1 MMNYQEFRDEV
12 KKNIGMYLNTS
23 GMENAKVEIETV
35 QKINKKLEG
44 LKFVTENSKVCPIYY
59 MDNLY
64 KDYLSN
70 GNFDLTMVELI
81 EKLKFSEMERP
92 DFDLDFNKIKDK
104 VILELVNSENNK
116 GLLEYI
122 PHRNIADL
130 SVIYRWIIDAK
141 NYGITSAIVTNQV
154 AEEIN
159 LSENDLFKS
168 ASENLKKTSPATI
181 KSLEEVVMGIMN
193 DQLEKNDQGIEIDD
207 PDSIYVISNT
217 RKQYGAAA
225 ILDTE
230 LMSNIAEQMDSNIY
244 ILPSSIHECLLVSDR
259 FGEPEQL
266 QQMVR
271 EVNSTEVDI
280 KDKLSDNLY
289 VFNKDTKKI
298 EIAVDDKEQ
307 KQFIDMRRGIFRK

>member
-44 LKFVTENSKVCPIYY
+44 LKLVIENSKVCPIYY

-70 GNFDLTMVELI
+70 GNFNLTMVELI

-116 GLLEYI
+116 GLLENI

-130 SVIYRWIIDAK
+130 SVIYRWIIDAN

-193 DQLEKNDQGIEIDD
+193 DQPEKNDQGIEIDD

-217 RKQYGAAA
+217 RKRYGAAA

-244 ILPSSIHECLLVSDR
+244 ILPSSIHGCLLVSDR

-266 QQMVR
+266 QQMAR

-289 VFNKDTKKI
+289 VFDKDTKKI

-307 KQFIDMRRGIFRK
+307 KQFIDKIKM

>member
-44 LKFVTENSKVCPIYY
+44 LKLVTENSKVCPIYY

-116 GLLEYI
+116 GLSENI

-130 SVIYRWIIDAK
+130 SVIYRWIIDAN

-193 DQLEKNDQGIEIDD
+193 DQPEKNDQGIEIDD

-259 FGEPEQL
+259 FGEPKQL

-280 KDKLSDNLY
+280 EDKLSDNLY

-307 KQFIDMRRGIFRK
+307 KQFIDMRRGR

>member
-23 GMENAKVEIETV
+23 GMENAKVEIDTV
-35 QKINKKLEG
+35 QKVNKKLEG
-44 LKFVTENSKVCPIYY
+44 LKLVTENSKVCPIYY

-116 GLLEYI
+116 GLLENI

-130 SVIYRWIIDAK
+130 SVIYRWIIDA
-141 NYGITSAIVTNQV
+141 NNDGITSAIVTNQV

-181 KSLEEVVMGIMN
+181 KSLEEEVMGIMN
-193 DQLEKNDQGIEIDD
+193 DQPEKNDQGIEIDD

-280 KDKLSDNLY
+280 EDKLSDNLY

-307 KQFIDMRRGIFRK
+307 KQFIDMRRGR

>member
-44 LKFVTENSKVCPIYY
+44 LKLVIENSKVCPIYY

-70 GNFDLTMVELI
+70 GNFNLTMVELI

-116 GLLEYI
+116 GLLENI

-130 SVIYRWIIDAK
+130 SVIYRWIIDAN

-193 DQLEKNDQGIEIDD
+193 DQPEKNDQGIEIDD

-289 VFNKDTKKI
+289 VFDKDTKKI

-307 KQFIDMRRGIFRK
+307 KQFIDMRRGR

>member
-23 GMENAKVEIETV
+23 GMENTKVEIETV
-35 QKINKKLEG
+35 QKVNKKLEG
-44 LKFVTENSKVCPIYY
+44 LKFVTENSKVCPTYY

-116 GLLEYI
+116 GLLENI

-130 SVIYRWIIDAK
+130 SVIYRWIIDAN

-193 DQLEKNDQGIEIDD
+193 DQPEKNDQGIEIDD
-207 PDSIYVISNT
+207 PDSIYVTSNT

-307 KQFIDMRRGIFRK
+307 KQFIDMRRGR

>member
-23 GMENAKVEIETV
+23 GMENAKVEIETF
-35 QKINKKLEG
+35 QKVNKKLEG

-81 EKLKFSEMERP
+81 EKFSEMERP

-116 GLLEYI
+116 GLLENI

-130 SVIYRWIIDAK
+130 SVIYRWIIDA
-141 NYGITSAIVTNQV
+141 NNDGITSAIVTNQV

-193 DQLEKNDQGIEIDD
+193 DQPEKNDQGIEIDD

-307 KQFIDMRRGIFRK
+307 KQFIDMRRGR

>member
-35 QKINKKLEG
+35 QKVNKKLEG
-44 LKFVTENSKVCPIYY
+44 LKLVTENSKVFPTYY

-116 GLLEYI
+116 GLLENI

-130 SVIYRWIIDAK
+130 SVIYRWIIDAN

-193 DQLEKNDQGIEIDD
+193 DQGIKIDD
-207 PDSIYVISNT
+207 LDSIYVISNT

-298 EIAVDDKEQ
+298 EIKVTRIINKDEYC
-307 KQFIDMRRGIFRK
+307 

>member
-35 QKINKKLEG
+35 QKVNKKLEG

-130 SVIYRWIIDAK
+130 SVIYRWIIDAN

-193 DQLEKNDQGIEIDD
+193 DQPEKNDQGIEIDD

-307 KQFIDMRRGIFRK
+307 KQFIDMRRGR

>member
-44 LKFVTENSKVCPIYY
+44 LKLVIENSKVCPIYY

-70 GNFDLTMVELI
+70 GNFNLTMVELI

-116 GLLEYI
+116 GLLENI

-130 SVIYRWIIDAK
+130 SVIYRWIIDAN

-193 DQLEKNDQGIEIDD
+193 DQPEKNDQGIEIDD

-289 VFNKDTKKI
+289 VFDKDTKKI

-307 KQFIDMRRGIFRK
+307 KQFIDKIKM

>member
-35 QKINKKLEG
+35 QKVNKKLEG
-44 LKFVTENSKVCPIYY
+44 LKLVTENSKVCPIYY

-116 GLLEYI
+116 GLLENI

-130 SVIYRWIIDAK
+130 SVIYRWIIDAN

-181 KSLEEVVMGIMN
+181 KSLEEAVMGIMN
-193 DQLEKNDQGIEIDD
+193 DQPEKNDQGIEIDD

-217 RKQYGAAA
+217 RKRYGAAA

-266 QQMVR
+266 KQMVR

-298 EIAVDDKEQ
+298 E
-307 KQFIDMRRGIFRK
+307 ML

>member
-193 DQLEKNDQGIEIDD
+193 DQPEKNDQGIEIDD
-207 PDSIYVISNT
+207 PGSIYVISNT

-244 ILPSSIHECLLVSDR
+244 IFPSSIHECLLVSDR

>member
-23 GMENAKVEIETV
+23 GMENAKVEIETFQKV
-35 QKINKKLEG
+35 NKINKKLEG

-81 EKLKFSEMERP
+81 EKLKFSEMEKP

-116 GLLEYI
+116 GLLEKI

-130 SVIYRWIIDAK
+130 SVIYRWIIDA
-141 NYGITSAIVTNQV
+141 NNDGITSAIVTNQV

-193 DQLEKNDQGIEIDD
+193 DQPEKNDQGIKIDD
-207 PDSIYVISNT
+207 LDSIYVISNT

-307 KQFIDMRRGIFRK
+307 KQFIDMRRGR

>member
-12 KKNIGMYLNTS
+12 KKN
-23 GMENAKVEIETV
+23 
-35 QKINKKLEG
+35 
-44 LKFVTENSKVCPIYY
+44 

-116 GLLEYI
+116 GLLENI

-130 SVIYRWIIDAK
+130 SVIYRWIIDA
-141 NYGITSAIVTNQV
+141 NNDGITSAIVTNQI

-181 KSLEEVVMGIMN
+181 KSLEEVLMGIMN
-193 DQLEKNDQGIEIDD
+193 DQPEKNDQGIEIDD

-244 ILPSSIHECLLVSDR
+244 ILTSSIHECLLVSDR
-259 FGEPEQL
+259 FGEPKQL

-298 EIAVDDKEQ
+298 ELL
-307 KQFIDMRRGIFRK
+307 

>member
-23 GMENAKVEIETV
+23 GMENAKVEIETF
-35 QKINKKLEG
+35 QKVNKKLEG
-44 LKFVTENSKVCPIYY
+44 LKLVTENSKVCTTYY

-70 GNFDLTMVELI
+70 GNFNLTMVELI

-116 GLLEYI
+116 GLLEKI

-130 SVIYRWIIDAK
+130 SVIYRWIIDA
-141 NYGITSAIVTNQV
+141 NNDGITSAIVTNQV

-193 DQLEKNDQGIEIDD
+193 DQPEKNDQGIEIDD

-271 EVNSTEVDI
+271 EVNGTEVDI
-280 KDKLSDNLY
+280 EDKLSDNLY

-307 KQFIDMRRGIFRK
+307 KQFIDMRRGR

>member
-35 QKINKKLEG
+35 QKVNKKLEG
-44 LKFVTENSKVCPIYY
+44 LKLVTENSKVCPIYY

-116 GLLEYI
+116 GLLENI

-130 SVIYRWIIDAK
+130 SVIYRWTIDAN

-181 KSLEEVVMGIMN
+181 KSLEVVMGIMN

-259 FGEPEQL
+259 FGKPEQL

-307 KQFIDMRRGIFRK
+307 KQFIDMRRGR

>member
-35 QKINKKLEG
+35 QKINKKLES
-44 LKFVTENSKVCPIYY
+44 LKLVTENSKVCPAYY

-116 GLLEYI
+116 GLLENI

-130 SVIYRWIIDAK
+130 SVIYRWIIDAN

-193 DQLEKNDQGIEIDD
+193 DQPEKNDQEIEIDD

-217 RKQYGAAA
+217 RKRYGAAA

-280 KDKLSDNLY
+280 EDKLSDNLY

-298 EIAVDDKEQ
+298 EIAVE
-307 KQFIDMRRGIFRK
+307 FFRK

>member
-116 GLLEYI
+116 GLLENI

-130 SVIYRWIIDAK
+130 SVIYRWIIDA
-141 NYGITSAIVTNQV
+141 NNDGITSAIVTNQV

-181 KSLEEVVMGIMN
+181 KSSEEVVMGIMN
-193 DQLEKNDQGIEIDD
+193 DQPEKNDQGIEIDD

-230 LMSNIAEQMDSNIY
+230 LMSNIAEQIDSNIY

-307 KQFIDMRRGIFRK
+307 KQFIDMRRGR

>member
-35 QKINKKLEG
+35 QKVNKKLEG
-44 LKFVTENSKVCPIYY
+44 LKLVTENSKVCPIYY

-116 GLLEYI
+116 GLLE
-122 PHRNIADL
+122 IADL
-130 SVIYRWIIDAK
+130 SVIYCWIIDAN

-193 DQLEKNDQGIEIDD
+193 DQPEKNDQGIEIDD

-307 KQFIDMRRGIFRK
+307 KQFIDMRRGR

>member
-35 QKINKKLEG
+35 QKVNKKLEG
-44 LKFVTENSKVCPIYY
+44 LKLVIENSKVCPIYY

-81 EKLKFSEMERP
+81 EKLKFSEMEKP

-116 GLLEYI
+116 GLLENI

-130 SVIYRWIIDAK
+130 SVIYCWIIDAN

-193 DQLEKNDQGIEIDD
+193 DQPEKNDQGIEIDD

-307 KQFIDMRRGIFRK
+307 KQFIDMRRGR

>member
-23 GMENAKVEIETV
+23 GMEDAKVEIETV
-35 QKINKKLEG
+35 QKVNKKLEG
-44 LKFVTENSKVCPIYY
+44 LKLVTENSKVCPIYY

-116 GLLEYI
+116 GLLEKI

-130 SVIYRWIIDAK
+130 SVIYHWIIDAN

-181 KSLEEVVMGIMN
+181 KSLEEVLMGIMN
-193 DQLEKNDQGIEIDD
+193 DQPEKNDQGIEIDD

-266 QQMVR
+266 QQWVR

-307 KQFIDMRRGIFRK
+307 KQFIDMIKM